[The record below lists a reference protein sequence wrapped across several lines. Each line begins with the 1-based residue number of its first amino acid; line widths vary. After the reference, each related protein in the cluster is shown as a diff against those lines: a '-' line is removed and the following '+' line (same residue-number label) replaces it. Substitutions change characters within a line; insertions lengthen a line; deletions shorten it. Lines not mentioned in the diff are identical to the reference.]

1 MDTKNTYYPF
11 YTGETSWNTVGNNS
25 DISDMNFSLGDI
37 KQGNYNNSLGS
48 NINLNNSLDTGIF
61 ADNSQ
66 FTSNLGFNLNNNNS
80 GSSLLSSL
88 GSSLL
93 KSAFTSKDP
102 KTGAVNQGWA
112 GTVTDL
118 LKSGLGFY
126 IGSKQLD
133 QAEDTLAENKRQFN
147 LNYDAQKSLINDE
160 LAWQYQARKDRNA
173 ANAGTLTQI

>member
-1 MDTKNTYYPF
+1 MGTKNTYYPF
-11 YTGETSWNTVGNNS
+11 STGETSWNTVGNNS

-66 FTSNLGFNLNNNNS
+66 FISNLGFNLNNNNS
-80 GSSLLSSL
+80 

-147 LNYDAQKSLINDE
+147 LNYDAQKSLINDQ
-160 LAWQYQARKDRNA
+160 LNWQYQARKDRNA